1 MKKQIPGG
9 IVFVVLLIAAAAILT
24 TEYLLI
30 SDAYETAN
38 QKAVPEKMQVPEG
51 VTCIQWNETDGDI
64 SMQKLSACLS
74 ELEPSVAVIKEKDLQ
89 WKDICPDNFWVESF
103 SVTSYDNADF
113 KLYNFK
119 YYDDADQNKKMT
131 AAVEAEVRKITD
143 AVKAQ
148 SKGDE
153 WDDIL
158 FVHDELIRNTE
169 FVEQETNADHT
180 HDLYGALV
188 NHKAVCQG
196 YTYAFSYI
204 LRKLGYKC
212 TDIYSKEHIWSKIE
226 SLKTGEK
233 YIDVTWDD
241 YNNCDRNGQPYIHH
255 DFFCLTKK
263 EMESFDEHK
272 PEDDGDN
279 EFNGAVGDNYY
290 RKKNYYI
297 PKNDEMAFR
306 ACALEQFE
314 QGKNLLEFRFESRED
329 FDRAGDWTMAILKEL
344 GYTEKHYYVYSKP
357 ELLTYSAGLY
367 TPPEKAAE

>member
-24 TEYLLI
+24 TGYLLI

-169 FVEQETNADHT
+169 FVEQETKPYARVIPTLFHI
-180 HDLYGALV
+180 YFV
-188 NHKAVCQG
+188 NWAINVP
-196 YTYAFSYI
+196 I
-204 LRKLGYKC
+204 
-212 TDIYSKEHIWSKIE
+212 
-226 SLKTGEK
+226 
-233 YIDVTWDD
+233 
-241 YNNCDRNGQPYIHH
+241 
-255 DFFCLTKK
+255 
-263 EMESFDEHK
+263 
-272 PEDDGDN
+272 
-279 EFNGAVGDNYY
+279 
-290 RKKNYYI
+290 YI
-297 PKNDEMAFR
+297 PRSIYGQK
-306 ACALEQFE
+306 
-314 QGKNLLEFRFESRED
+314 
-329 FDRAGDWTMAILKEL
+329 
-344 GYTEKHYYVYSKP
+344 
-357 ELLTYSAGLY
+357 
-367 TPPEKAAE
+367 

>member
-24 TEYLLI
+24 TGYLLI

-204 LRKLGYKC
+204 LRSNPLF
-212 TDIYSKEHIWSKIE
+212 
-226 SLKTGEK
+226 L
-233 YIDVTWDD
+233 
-241 YNNCDRNGQPYIHH
+241 
-255 DFFCLTKK
+255 
-263 EMESFDEHK
+263 
-272 PEDDGDN
+272 
-279 EFNGAVGDNYY
+279 
-290 RKKNYYI
+290 
-297 PKNDEMAFR
+297 
-306 ACALEQFE
+306 
-314 QGKNLLEFRFESRED
+314 
-329 FDRAGDWTMAILKEL
+329 
-344 GYTEKHYYVYSKP
+344 
-357 ELLTYSAGLY
+357 
-367 TPPEKAAE
+367 